1 MNLLGEFILDRW
13 QDITFRAYQHTSLV
27 LQSVLLALV
36 IALII
41 GVLISS
47 RHRATALANSL
58 TSIGRTLPSLAL
70 LGLAVPLFGIGTIPS
85 VVLVVFYAVLPI
97 LRNAIIGLQKI
108 DPGIIEFA
116 RGQGL
121 SPAAVLHKVR
131 LPLS

>member
-70 LGLAVPLFGIGTIPS
+70 LGLAVPLFGIG
-85 VVLVVFYAVLPI
+85 
-97 LRNAIIGLQKI
+97 
-108 DPGIIEFA
+108 
-116 RGQGL
+116 
-121 SPAAVLHKVR
+121 
-131 LPLS
+131 

>member
-58 TSIGRTLPSLAL
+58 TSIGPTLPSLAL
-70 LGLAVPLFGIGTIPS
+70 LGLAVPLFGIGTIRS

-116 RGQGL
+116 RGHGL
-121 SPAAVLHKVR
+121 SPAAVLLKVR